1 VIIMALV
8 ELIYDKEKYREK
20 IKRTLAAEI
29 ETIFKINGE
38 LLGGSCLKSEGGV
51 YGDDCDLYGFFEEM
65 LTLLPYLLSEG
76 KYYRFSKNSQNFN
89 LKEVK
94 SWIDINNVKNP
105 NLACWM
111 TLHFQFNT
119 YIFELDKDKDELII
133 HYYNDP
139 LSYTDC
145 EEYKNKDSGIVRV
158 PLKEFTK
165 EIVKLAEDYLELV
178 KNSEIPEEYDWRDD
192 LQEYI
197 KDVKKYY
204 KERYGEEL

>member
-1 VIIMALV
+1 MALV